1 LLRGIGKKNKEYD
14 SEEHFLNHL
23 NNIQMK
29 RVNSNMWD
37 ILWGKNDGQE
47 DSQEQL
53 EDANM
58 WEILLKGIR
67 DNTQHSQDNV
77 RDRKKRKIA

>member
-1 LLRGIGKKNKEYD
+1 
-14 SEEHFLNHL
+14 
-23 NNIQMK
+23 
-29 RVNSNMWD
+29 MWD